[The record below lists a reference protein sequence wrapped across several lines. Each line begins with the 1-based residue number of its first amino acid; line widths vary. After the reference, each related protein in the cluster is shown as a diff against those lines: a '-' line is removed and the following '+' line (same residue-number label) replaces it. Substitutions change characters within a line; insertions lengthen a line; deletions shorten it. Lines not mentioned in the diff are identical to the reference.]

1 MTPTLRDRVTLV
13 KSSKSFRNNSVRLI
27 EKVTNPSYARNNL
40 NDPNNAIILRLHDL
54 EKTYAHISKKCYYQ
68 TWAVGRL
75 RDPSIQFRL
84 IWKLLITSWCKD
96 KLTLVKPHD
105 STSLGSLSPNLDS
118 AKHST
123 IDLSETNWKA
133 IDAINMGRLG

>member
-27 EKVTNPSYARNNL
+27 EKVTNPSYPRNNL

-84 IWKLLITSWCKD
+84 I
-96 KLTLVKPHD
+96 
-105 STSLGSLSPNLDS
+105 
-118 AKHST
+118 
-123 IDLSETNWKA
+123 
-133 IDAINMGRLG
+133 